1 MLSEKSD
8 TFGSALFSM
17 RSLAGGRESRGAA
30 SLDYYWVVT
39 HYSDTLPLALAVPT
53 GRMPVL
59 RLLGITHYSDS
70 LPLALALAVPTG
82 RMPVLRLPGV
92 IHYSDSLPLALA
104 LAVPT
109 GRMPVLR
116 LLGGHTLQ

>member
-39 HYSDTLPLALAVPT
+39 HYSD
-53 GRMPVL
+53 
-59 RLLGITHYSDS
+59 S

-92 IHYSDSLPLALA
+92 THYSDTLP
-104 LAVPT
+104 
-109 GRMPVLR
+109 G
-116 LLGGHTLQ
+116 